1 MVELGIYK
9 AVIAPLKDRFSKTI
23 ESIENNKDK
32 LVSDG
37 VEDNEAT
44 VFTKDIQKII
54 GIMCLPTI
62 PEALCLE
69 VYEDGYVKI
78 IT

>member
-9 AVIAPLKDRFSKTI
+9 AIVAPLKGMLNRVI
-23 ESIENNKDK
+23 WGIHNNKDK
-32 LVSDG
+32 LVDEG
-37 VEDNEAT
+37 ANDNGST
-44 VFTKDIQKII
+44 VFNKDLQKII

-69 VYEDGYVKI
+69 VYENGYVKI
-78 IT
+78 IK